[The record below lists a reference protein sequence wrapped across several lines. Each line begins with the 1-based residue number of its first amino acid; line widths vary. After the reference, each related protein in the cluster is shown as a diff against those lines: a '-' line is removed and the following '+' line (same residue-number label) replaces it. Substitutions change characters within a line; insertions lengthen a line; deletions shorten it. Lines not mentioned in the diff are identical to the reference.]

1 MPGVIRTRVGY
12 AGGEKSNPTYHNLGN
27 HTETIQIDYDPQKIS
42 YERLLQVFWQ
52 SHDPTTQ
59 SSMTQYRSILFFH
72 DEEQRRLAEESRKE
86 WEETTGRTIATDF
99 RPSSIFWRAE
109 DYHQKYYLRRH
120 ADLLRELTA
129 VYPDADDF
137 TDSTVAARLNGF
149 MGGNGTAEILC
160 EEIDGY
166 GLSPQGREKLLVYVT
181 GASEACPG

>member
-52 SHDPTTQ
+52 SHNPTVQ
-59 SSMTQYRSILFFH
+59 PALTQYRSILFYH
-72 DEEQRRLAEESRKE
+72 DDEQKRLAEESRKA
-86 WEETTGRTIATDF
+86 WEESTGRTIVTDF
-99 RPSSIFWRAE
+99 RPSGVFWRAE

-120 ADLLRELTA
+120 GDLLSELTV
-129 VYPDADDF
+129 VYPDADDL

-149 MGGNGTAEILC
+149 MGGNGTAEMLC
-160 EEIDGY
+160 AEIDGY
-166 GLSPQGREKLLVYVT
+166 GLSLQGREKLLVYVT